1 MYRYKYLIKFISF
14 LILIILIK
22 CSTEKTTPQ
31 IQTLIEMQNLHTH
44 DIIIYY
50 EDIKNNRDDYYTSE
64 SLGHRHKVVINLL
77 EKEQLLTGITIEK
90 ETEESM
96 GHKHKIM
103 LKIFDF

>member
-1 MYRYKYLIKFISF
+1 MYRYKYLIQITSF
-14 LILIILIK
+14 LILTILAK

-50 EDIKNNRDDYYTSE
+50 EDIKNNREDFYTSE
-64 SLGHRHKVVINLL
+64 TFGHRHKVVINIL
-77 EKEQLLTGITIEK
+77 EKELLLAGLTIEK
-90 ETEESM
+90 ETEEAL
-96 GHKHKIM
+96 GHKHKII